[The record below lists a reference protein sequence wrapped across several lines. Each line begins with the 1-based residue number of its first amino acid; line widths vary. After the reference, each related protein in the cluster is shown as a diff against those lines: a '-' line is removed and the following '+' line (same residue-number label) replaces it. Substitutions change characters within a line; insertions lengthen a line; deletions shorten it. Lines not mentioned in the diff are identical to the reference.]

1 MERVVYDEG
10 TLSMDSRPIHEFGES
25 MNGVQQIFVTE
36 QFLTLKPRLRVEESF
51 EYLSRLHTHPRCQL
65 QKSTVTEAK

>member
-10 TLSMDSRPIHEFGES
+10 TLSMDSRPIHESGES

-36 QFLTLKPRLRVEESF
+36 QFSTLKPGLRVEESF
-51 EYLSRLHTHPRCQL
+51 EYLSRLHSS
-65 QKSTVTEAK
+65 KVSTTKINSN